1 MEEFKPSKKI
11 IRTHTHDDTFGIYG
25 VQASDVLASDIQ
37 ASKKYEWMNTWMLN
51 VKYVMYMNER
61 MNTQWI

>member
-37 ASKKYEWMNTWMLN
+37 ASKK
-51 VKYVMYMNER
+51 
-61 MNTQWI
+61 I

>member
-37 ASKKYEWMNTWMLN
+37 ASKKYE
-51 VKYVMYMNER
+51 
-61 MNTQWI
+61 